1 MESELL
7 GAGLMAPR
15 QLRNCMPCKKR
26 KIKCDRMIPC
36 GPCSLR
42 RDGKN
47 CTPAVA
53 NLEDVADVTDA
64 YVSVSDFRTLARHV
78 QVLRDKV
85 RALENAVGEGK
96 AEPGDGTPVP
106 DETSPV
112 TSRRYMGD
120 DEMVFALE
128 DFQMSHR
135 VNTMRNRQHDGKE
148 TPDVATPA
156 PGEAATTHIANGHPL
171 AFVIPAG
178 TDYLAQAVA
187 LLPDHKIGARLVQ
200 EYFDKVEWLQ
210 RCLHYPTF
218 MRECREFW
226 ARGSTSPDFV
236 ATYAMVLCLGLST
249 SSESFGPFNSMALA
263 EQLYHLAEGVM
274 MCSRFLHRQTFES
287 LQAISLMTIYGYGM
301 EDGADATWALCG
313 SAIKIAQ
320 NLGLNRLEAEEAGKV
335 WTALWDTRLR
345 REIGRRVWW
354 CFVSLDWAHAIAHG
368 SSYSVHPSQNLTAL
382 PANLEDDQLEDP
394 AAVPHPLSVYTPI
407 NMHIFKCKFVTLYR
421 EITDHM
427 MAHATPSYAFILAMD
442 DSIIDLA
449 RSLPRH
455 FQDPMHL
462 PADADPAVVTDSI
475 FLSITANTRLVRLHR
490 YFFIRGY
497 SDERYTRSRERCV
510 EAALTVLRLLDL
522 ATTRMPNLL
531 NFWIVLFYAFSAA
544 VPVCIDLMFDPTE
557 EKRQSV
563 RRIIETLR
571 EKSTTRPAARNS
583 VFVLERLLEKE
594 DEFRAAEP
602 ERPAKRR
609 KSNASGGAGSSP
621 RQAHLKQIVKSI
633 LNAAPFGTGGS
644 PAASAPTTADV
655 QPSLSTAD
663 LLNDTPA
670 PDHDPLGL
678 TASDWPGLQLEWL
691 DSLWTQT
698 DTTWPEMLDR

>member
-1 MESELL
+1 MDSELL

-26 KIKCDRMIPC
+26 KIKC

-53 NLEDVADVTDA
+53 NLEETAEQTDA
-64 YVSVSDFRTLARHV
+64 YVSVSDFKALARHV

-85 RALENAVGEGK
+85 KALETVVNQARGGSNE
-96 AEPGDGTPVP
+96 ETPLP
-106 DETSPV
+106 DEASPV
-112 TSRRYMGD
+112 TSRRHMGD

-135 VNTMRNRQHDGKE
+135 VNTMRNRQ
-148 TPDVATPA
+148 TPDGATPA
-156 PGEAATTHIANGHPL
+156 LFPTAGDEATNHIGGDHPL
-171 AFVIPAG
+171 AFVIPTG
-178 TDYLAQAVA
+178 TDYLAQAIA
-187 LLPDHKIGARLVQ
+187 LLPDQQISARLVQ
-200 EYFDKVEWLQ
+200 EYFSKVEWFQ

-218 MRECREFW
+218 MSECRQLW
-226 ARGSTSPDFV
+226 NGSTKDVSPDFV
-236 ATYAMVLCLGLST
+236 ATYTMVLCLGLST
-249 SSESFGPFNSMALA
+249 SSESFGTNSMALA
-263 EQLYHLAEGVM
+263 EQLYHLAEGIM

-320 NLGLNRLEAEEAGKV
+320 NLGLNRLEAEEPGKV
-335 WTALWDTRLR
+335 WTALWGSRLK

-368 SSYSVHPSQNLTAL
+368 SSYSVHPSQNMTAL
-382 PANLEDDQLEDP
+382 PANLDDTQLEDP
-394 AAVPHPLSVYTPI
+394 TAIPHPLSVCTPI

-427 MAHATPSYAFILAMD
+427 TIHKTPSYSFILAMD

-449 RSLPRH
+449 RSLPPH
-455 FQDPMHL
+455 FQNTMHL
-462 PADADPAVVTDSI
+462 PIDASPALVTDSI

-510 EAALTVLRLLDL
+510 EAAQTVLRLLDL
-522 ATTRMPNLL
+522 ATRRAPNLL

-544 VPVCIDLMFDPTE
+544 VPVCIDLMFEPTQ
-557 EKRQSV
+557 EKRQMV

-571 EKSTTRPAARNS
+571 DKSSTRPAARNS

-594 DEFRAAEP
+594 DEFRAGQP

-609 KSNASGGAGSSP
+609 RGSGAVDAGSP
-621 RQAHLKQIVKSI
+621 RQAHLKQIKT
-633 LNAAPFGTGGS
+633 APFG
-644 PAASAPTTADV
+644 ASDLAAPTPADTQPPQSNPTTTA
-655 QPSLSTAD
+655 PLP
-663 LLNDTPA
+663 LPDTTSA
-670 PDHDPLGL
+670 VVADPLDL
-678 TASDWPGLQLEWL
+678 TVGEWPGLHLDWF

-698 DTTWPEMLDR
+698 DTTWPEMLDRNLG